1 MWVVP
6 LKDKKGNT
14 IINDSQKIFNEPS
27 RKPNKT
33 WVEKGSVFYKIS
45 MKQWLQLI
53 EMIFQ
58 NYYNDLEIYP
68 THNKG
73 N

>member
-14 IINDSQKIFNEPS
+14 IINDSQKIFN
-27 RKPNKT
+27 KPNREPKKT
-33 WVEKGSVFYKIS
+33 WVGKGSVFYKIS

-58 NYYNDLEIYP
+58 
-68 THNKG
+68 H
-73 N
+73 